1 MKNKLWKQW
10 MLSGVLVS
18 AMVVSCGVSVSV
30 QAEETTETEE
40 AAETDSSAESED
52 DLRILFDQ
60 AVEDAMIAEDGEIL
74 PVVSLDEGEPYAVY
88 NEEGR
93 VLLYTFHKYPDSYPD
108 GTDVKLEWGNVWT
121 FTGGELEDWYQE
133 NKEGVTD
140 WQTRM
145 KELLGLT
152 PDNESNYVTAMWVKP
167 EDVFRPAYISD
178 IGTVEMTDS
187 FSEDVD
193 ADYKAWFDANI
204 ISSYYDGEYPWTR
217 LGYTYDWADNGQ
229 AYGLSE
235 FIVKQ
240 DSDVKVAYT
249 VELGAMIQKL
259 EDELNTKLFDR
270 TTQPVQPTLTGRKV
284 IEQARITLRQ
294 ANLIKDIVKEE
305 ACSLG
310 GIFRIGVL
318 PTIAPYL
325 LPRFFPELMEE
336 YPSLDIRVT
345 EMKTQECLEALKA
358 GELEAVLI
366 AGAAEGAH
374 FHSIP
379 LYYESFLGYVSRHNA
394 LFKRND
400 PFQRSQ
406 R

>member
-1 MKNKLWKQW
+1 
-10 MLSGVLVS
+10 
-18 AMVVSCGVSVSV
+18 
-30 QAEETTETEE
+30 
-40 AAETDSSAESED
+40 
-52 DLRILFDQ
+52 
-60 AVEDAMIAEDGEIL
+60 
-74 PVVSLDEGEPYAVY
+74 
-88 NEEGR
+88 
-93 VLLYTFHKYPDSYPD
+93 
-108 GTDVKLEWGNVWT
+108 
-121 FTGGELEDWYQE
+121 
-133 NKEGVTD
+133 
-140 WQTRM
+140 
-145 KELLGLT
+145 
-152 PDNESNYVTAMWVKP
+152 
-167 EDVFRPAYISD
+167 
-178 IGTVEMTDS
+178 
-187 FSEDVD
+187 
-193 ADYKAWFDANI
+193 
-204 ISSYYDGEYPWTR
+204 
-217 LGYTYDWADNGQ
+217 
-229 AYGLSE
+229 
-235 FIVKQ
+235 
-240 DSDVKVAYT
+240 
-249 VELGAMIQKL
+249 MIQKL

-358 GELEAVLI
+358 GDLEAVLI

-394 LFKRND
+394 LFKKEMIRSSEVSGEQLWLLDEGHCFRDQLMRFCQLESAQSCQIAYRLGSMETFMRMVESGKGITFIPELAVLQLND
-400 PFQRSQ
+400 EQKRLVRPFAMPRPTRRIYIVTRTDFIRHTLLNMLIEKIKACIPKEMLTLQNGQ
-406 R
+406 KVV